1 MKIQNL
7 VLLGVILLISY
18 SCSKEDIVAPKEVP
32 EFIGKWELVDV
43 QMSVFPDA
51 YLYAKDIGSE
61 LAFNS
66 QNNFTLIENNDTIS
80 GQWNTSTSNKTLIL
94 TASNDFLFC
103 YDEYEV
109 LDGNLHLTYYIPN
122 DSSHLIYQYYETYIK
137 E

>member
-7 VLLGVILLISY
+7 VLLSAILLISY
-18 SCSKEDIVAPKEVP
+18 SCSKEEIVAPKEVP
-32 EFIGKWELVDV
+32 EFIGKWKLIDV

-61 LAFNS
+61 LEFNS

-80 GQWNTSTSNKTLIL
+80 GHWNTSTSNGTLVL
-94 TASNDFLFC
+94 TSSNNFLFC

-109 LDGNLHLTYYIPN
+109 LDSNLHLTYYIPN